1 MKRLQRKLLLISA
14 VAHGILLLVVLVGP
28 AFMRRPGPRSEDLP
42 VLRVIPEHLI
52 DAAFHQSASPAQEPA
67 EPAEPA
73 PSQVVP
79 REPQPIPTP
88 AKPPVTRTPPP
99 VQPVRSDPVP
109 TPQPRVDPAPRT
121 QEPPPA
127 TPPPPARA
135 PVSVSKSLVTRGER
149 PPARPR
155 EDTARTERAQQQAAR
170 AVESQ
175 VKDALSGIRRQSSDA
190 VVSVPGAGGAA
201 YANYR
206 QVVQT
211 VYDQA
216 WLEPQDVS
224 RTDLAVLVEV
234 VIRKDGKVLSDAI
247 VRTSGLSSL
256 DRSVQAALDRVRV
269 GGLPPFPQETRDMQR
284 TFRIE
289 FNLRSRR
296 LSG

>member
-14 VAHGILLLVVLVGP
+14 VVHGTLLLVLLVGP
-28 AFMRRPGPRSEDLP
+28 AFVRRQAPRPEDLP

-52 DAAFHQSASPAQEPA
+52 DAAFHQSASPAPAPAQPAPAQPAPSEPRSTPKPA
-67 EPAEPA
+67 EP
-73 PSQVVP
+73 
-79 REPQPIPTP
+79 
-88 AKPPVTRTPPP
+88 PVIRTPPT
-99 VQPVRSDPVP
+99 VQPTRSDPVP
-109 TPQPRVDPAPRT
+109 TPQPRVEPAPRT
-121 QEPPPA
+121 SQPPPA

-155 EDTARTERAQQQAAR
+155 EDTASTERAHQQVAS

-175 VKDALSGIRRQSSDA
+175 VKDALSGIRRRSSDA

-224 RTDLAVLVEV
+224 RPDLAVLVEV
-234 VIRKDGKVLSDAI
+234 VIRKDGKVLSDAM
-247 VRTSGLSSL
+247 VRPSGLSSL

-269 GGLPPFPQETRDMQR
+269 RGLPPFPQETRDMQR

-289 FNLRSRR
+289 FNLRTRR